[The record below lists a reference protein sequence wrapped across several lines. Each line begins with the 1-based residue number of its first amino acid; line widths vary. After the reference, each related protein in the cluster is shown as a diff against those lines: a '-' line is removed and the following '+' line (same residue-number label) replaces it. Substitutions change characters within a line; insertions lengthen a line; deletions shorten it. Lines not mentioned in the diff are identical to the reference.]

1 MQQSSV
7 IAFFLLGGFIIYIT
21 IKGELPSYAGILGI
35 GPKAG
40 TSPLS
45 KVSNS
50 GVVSGGTSTTGN
62 ALAGALNSA
71 LAY

>member
-40 TSPLS
+40 TSFLS
-45 KVSNS
+45 NVASPTSNVTS
-50 GVVSGGTSTTGN
+50 GI
-62 ALAGALNSA
+62 LSA
-71 LAY
+71 IPSISSLVP